1 MGGGYGGGGGGGERG
16 GGGEEQGGGH
26 QQELCLR
33 ACHPVDPE
41 HTHDLLVAHKSVSH
55 SPVL

>member
-1 MGGGYGGGGGGGERG
+1 MGGGYGGGG

-33 ACHPVDPE
+33 ARHPVDPE